1 MASHKQV
8 SRTEVA
14 LFLEQVK
21 CLQLQLAYQ
30 SQAVHLVDDS
40 DNFKLQLIRVNWL
53 LKTAVS
59 TNN

>member
-1 MASHKQV
+1 MASHKQA

-14 LFLEQVK
+14 LMLEQVK

-40 DNFKLQLIRVNWL
+40 DNLKPQLVNWL
-53 LKTAVS
+53 LKTVVS